1 MSKEDR
7 KQCRRLHEAIL
18 SAHEERIKKLEDC
31 VMGSDG
37 LLQRLTKVEAEIG
50 IVKKA
55 VLGDEA
61 EKGLVSRMASVEK
74 ALSFLSKA
82 YWFLFAPMLGTLISV
97 LFLIARAI
105 H

>member
-1 MSKEDR
+1 MKEEDR

-18 SAHEERIKKLEDC
+18 NSHEERIKKLEDC

-55 VLGDEA
+55 VLGDET
-61 EKGLVSRMASVEK
+61 EKGLVSRMAAVEK
-74 ALSFLSKA
+74 ALNFLWKA
-82 YWFLFAPMLGTLISV
+82 YIYLFIPVVGTFISV
-97 LFLIARAI
+97 LIMLFK
-105 H
+105 